1 MLIDPNNGTSTTLTL
16 STLTAPTAAGSSLTL
31 GKAVTANTGNVAISS
46 TTDKDA
52 TGIYGGRIV
61 FADGTANTGY
71 DWATTASGV
80 APFTLSSYGGYSA
93 LDLTAGSDT
102 LNSKV
107 TASQFLGGDRVTNT
121 LKIED
126 PAAIQNLDLGA
137 NLLTLTGGGLLV
149 TGTNGTTISGTSGAT
164 RLMGSA
170 SGDLVISQYNSGG
183 LNISAVIGNNGGAT
197 ALTKTGTA
205 PLTLSGSNTFTGGLF
220 INSGN
225 LVLGDPGALNS
236 TPGSE
241 NAVTFAATDIKI
253 LSLGGNSVVVRSLSV
268 IGNNP
273 GVTILENASATPA
286 TLTIGNSANA
296 ASTFNGVIRDGS
308 GAGALTLKK
317 SGTGSLNLNATNTFT
332 GGVILNG
339 GTVGFQ
345 SAGALNNNAIT
356 VTANT
361 VMNPATQTNTAGI
374 TLNNSSILSIGT
386 NTGTFATSGAV
397 TGDGGI
403 TLSQL
408 GQGAT
413 RLNFTSTANTFTGP
427 VKFAVTPNAGQHGE
441 LTVNSFADSS
451 SPGAGNITF
460 GFAGTGTN
468 NHTFIYGS
476 GAIAPLTL
484 TNRQFEVGGTHVR
497 SIIDNSSTRAMTIN
511 SNLLYSGSG
520 AKTLTL
526 QGGGTGLS
534 TFAGNLVDG
543 GGANT
548 VQIIKTGS
556 GTWNLGGTNTYLG
569 GTTLTTGTLQFTK
582 LVAMPATGVVA
593 AANNTTLAINVG
605 GTGEWTTGTSGN
617 GTIGGLL
624 GGLGGQTGGTVTYAG
639 TSSVAFDTSN
649 ASPATQ
655 TYGGNIS
662 NVGTTLGI
670 KKLGANT
677 LELTGTNAYT
687 GATTV
692 SGGTLLVNS
701 PGSLNSSSSV
711 TVGTGSGGTLGGD
724 GTINGSV
731 SLAADGSLSPGA
743 AALPG
748 LLTIGGGLNISAPAN
763 GGTGKL
769 VFQLDA
775 LANTS
780 EKVTV
785 TGTLTI
791 GIGALG
797 FSDFVFTNLGGLEV
811 TGGTPYKLITSSGIT
826 ALNTLDPANL
836 TGTLPGGLTGTLQLN
851 GGDLELAVTSGG
863 GSAYDTWATAKGLTG
878 LPGFEKGKTA
888 DPDKD
893 GQDNLS
899 EFAFDGDP
907 LSGANDGK
915 VVGKVATVGADQF
928 MTLTLPVRGTA
939 PTPTFSNDGGDQL
952 SALIDGIY
960 YRIEGS
966 SDLAAF
972 ANTIT
977 EVTSGEEVTIQSGL
991 PTLSTGWSY
1000 RTFRDSGTVPTVPK
1014 TFLRAK
1020 ISETP

>member
-1 MLIDPNNGTSTTLTL
+1 
-16 STLTAPTAAGSSLTL
+16 
-31 GKAVTANTGNVAISS
+31 
-46 TTDKDA
+46 
-52 TGIYGGRIV
+52 
-61 FADGTANTGY
+61 
-71 DWATTASGV
+71 
-80 APFTLSSYGGYSA
+80 
-93 LDLTAGSDT
+93 
-102 LNSKV
+102 
-107 TASQFLGGDRVTNT
+107 
-121 LKIED
+121 
-126 PAAIQNLDLGA
+126 
-137 NLLTLTGGGLLV
+137 
-149 TGTNGTTISGTSGAT
+149 
-164 RLMGSA
+164 
-170 SGDLVISQYNSGG
+170 
-183 LNISAVIGNNGGAT
+183 
-197 ALTKTGTA
+197 
-205 PLTLSGSNTFTGGLF
+205 
-220 INSGN
+220 
-225 LVLGDPGALNS
+225 
-236 TPGSE
+236 
-241 NAVTFAATDIKI
+241 
-253 LSLGGNSVVVRSLSV
+253 
-268 IGNNP
+268 
-273 GVTILENASATPA
+273 
-286 TLTIGNSANA
+286 
-296 ASTFNGVIRDGS
+296 
-308 GAGALTLKK
+308 
-317 SGTGSLNLNATNTFT
+317 
-332 GGVILNG
+332 
-339 GTVGFQ
+339 
-345 SAGALNNNAIT
+345 
-356 VTANT
+356 
-361 VMNPATQTNTAGI
+361 
-374 TLNNSSILSIGT
+374 
-386 NTGTFATSGAV
+386 
-397 TGDGGI
+397 
-403 TLSQL
+403 
-408 GQGAT
+408 
-413 RLNFTSTANTFTGP
+413 
-427 VKFAVTPNAGQHGE
+427 
-441 LTVNSFADSS
+441 
-451 SPGAGNITF
+451 
-460 GFAGTGTN
+460 
-468 NHTFIYGS
+468 
-476 GAIAPLTL
+476 
-484 TNRQFEVGGTHVR
+484 
-497 SIIDNSSTRAMTIN
+497 MTIN